1 MKTALVIPTLNA
13 VKRGFWYDLLRSVAE
28 QTLHLDLKLVV
39 DSESNDQTAELA
51 AARGWKC
58 LRIRRGNFN
67 HGDTRRRIVRY
78 LHHKGFDTVVFLSQ
92 DAVLSEPGALDKLTK
107 FLWNNPVAGC
117 YGKQISLHEHTL
129 NAWQRN
135 RCYPDASRIKTQAD
149 IARDGLMASF
159 CSNAFSAW
167 KVPEL
172 IRLGNFPR
180 TNFGEDMLMA
190 ASVLEQGGA
199 IGYCCDAIVIHEHS
213 NAPVELLKRGWQIGR
228 FHHEHPELLRKFT
241 RTSARIAGR
250 RLTPSVML
258 PLAIKAS
265 GYFAAR
271 FRDRI
276 LPWCVFLLIWLL
288 LLPALILEDYPQPDL
303 SGRYAPMAEAF
314 ANGDWTF
321 AFHPRVTPLLPVCAG
336 IFVKLFSCGGFLA
349 CQLAASLLLSL
360 CVFPLYSAC
369 RRLYGG
375 KIAIWTCFLFAGC
388 PYILRLGY
396 YGMRESGS
404 MLGILLCGYAAVLI
418 VQAGSKLKGWL
429 WFAVGEA
436 VLLLSRGDMA
446 LFAAVM
452 GAALFVRDC
461 VRNRLPVRSVLT
473 GLLILILILPQLLYC
488 RHMVGYPVLEVR
500 HAAVM
505 RSVLNRVPALG
516 FLSSPDPIMA
526 LDIGIPGAGVNAT
539 DSAAGTAP
547 EPLPGPA
554 SFSPPPPVT
563 ADSTAFNRIY
573 DAVLF
578 TGSTRDDSVSDV
590 LGIVWK
596 GLFPRFL
603 PFFLLGIVFR
613 IARRQWTRADSV
625 LLTLFVVFDL
635 LAAFQVPMFYRR
647 LVTSSRYLL
656 IGAVLYFPFA
666 ALGMYDT
673 WRILRQWFLGRF
685 LAATVFVLLVASAL
699 YDLYSPLIIEYAEDA
714 KKGIERRISMTAAD
728 WIRADWALTVSDGD
742 EALIRP
748 LPYLKCDQYQS
759 GRRPLV
765 LSGRWNRIGWLA
777 GGQAHPEFLR
787 DAGVMPDY
795 VVTRELAE
803 HPSMRLVYAGT
814 ILDTNYYIYKSSV
827 LCSAR

>member
-129 NAWQRN
+129 NAWQRE

-167 KVPEL
+167 KIPEL

-228 FHHEHPELLRKFT
+228 FHYEHPELLRKFT

-250 RLTPSVML
+250 RLTPSVIL

-314 ANGDWTF
+314 ARGDWTF

-336 IFVKLFSCGGFLA
+336 VFAKLFSCGGFLA

-375 KIAIWTCFLFAGC
+375 KIGIWTCFLFAGC

-404 MLGILLCGYAAVLI
+404 MLGILLCGYATVLI
-418 VQAGSKLKGWL
+418 VQAGSKFKGWF

-436 VLLLSRGDMA
+436 VLLLSRGDMT
-446 LFAAVM
+446 LFAALM
-452 GAALFVRDC
+452 GAAIFVRDC
-461 VRNRLPVRSVLT
+461 VKNRLPVRSVLT
-473 GLLILILILPQLLYC
+473 GFLVLFLILPQLLYC
-488 RHMVGYPVLEVR
+488 RHMIGYPVLEVR

-505 RSVLNRVPALG
+505 RSVLNHAPALA
-516 FLSSPDPIMA
+516 FLASPDPVMP
-526 LDIGIPGAGVNAT
+526 LDIGIPGAGVNA
-539 DSAAGTAP
+539 P
-547 EPLPGPA
+547 ESRA
-554 SFSPPPPVT
+554 SFSPPPPAPAESAPFVRVDDDLLFSSHS
-563 ADSTAFNRIY
+563 AKY
-573 DAVLF
+573 DTTKDFLV
-578 TGSTRDDSVSDV
+578 G
-590 LGIVWK
+590 VWK
-596 GLFPRFL
+596 GLFPRLL

-613 IARRQWTRADSV
+613 IGKRKWTRADTV

-635 LAAFQVPMFYRR
+635 LAAFQVPLFYRR
-647 LVTSSRYLL
+647 LVTSPRYLL

-666 ALGMYDT
+666 ALGMNDT
-673 WRILRQWFLGRF
+673 WRVLRQWFLGRL
-685 LAATVFVLLVASAL
+685 LAATLFFLLVVSSL

-714 KKGIERRISMTAAD
+714 KKGIERRISMAAAD

-742 EALIRP
+742 EALVRP
-748 LPYLKCDQYQS
+748 LSYLKCDQYQS

-777 GGQAHPEFLR
+777 GGQVHPDFLR
-787 DAGVMPDY
+787 DAGIMPDY
-795 VVTRELAE
+795 IVTRDPADL
-803 HPSMRLVYAGT
+803 PSMRLVYADT
-814 ILDTNYYIYKSSV
+814 ILDTDYYIYKSSV
-827 LCSAR
+827 LCTAR